1 VGTIKPDWLLH
12 GYPIFSTPSE
22 GIRFRIEG
30 PGMTSKFGAVT
41 VVGLM
46 IACSAIAH
54 GQVGRTE
61 ITKWQY
67 GKSGAVSLTY
77 DDGTIN
83 QFRVAVPIM
92 DTFGF
97 PATFFIITG
106 NIPGSQYQCALIVAN
121 SGSPAGEA
129 DKARNCRSGQQ
140 HELRTVSSCAQR
152 RGCDAVRG
160 RGRDAAESDE
170 MIVVRR
176 GFVG

>member
-1 VGTIKPDWLLH
+1 
-12 GYPIFSTPSE
+12 
-22 GIRFRIEG
+22 
-30 PGMTSKFGAVT
+30 MTSKFGAVT

-97 PATFFIITG
+97 HHHRKHSRFAVPRHVCWPSNKGDHRG
-106 NIPGSQYQCALIVAN
+106 NGEHSYQ
-121 SGSPAGEA
+121 
-129 DKARNCRSGQQ
+129 
-140 HELRTVSSCAQR
+140 
-152 RGCDAVRG
+152 
-160 RGRDAAESDE
+160 
-170 MIVVRR
+170 
-176 GFVG
+176 

>member
-1 VGTIKPDWLLH
+1 
-12 GYPIFSTPSE
+12 
-22 GIRFRIEG
+22 
-30 PGMTSKFGAVT
+30 MTSKFGAVT

-106 NIPGSQYQCALIVAN
+106 TFPVRSTT
-121 SGSPAGEA
+121 
-129 DKARNCRSGQQ
+129 ARLLAAQ
-140 HELRTVSSCAQR
+140 QR
-152 RGCDAVRG
+152 RSSRKRRAFLPIETIFLSVLQPSHFWAIKERSTIRLGPGKFMTKERMSSRHINSWTSATRRCDGAPFREVRNMKLPPP
-160 RGRDAAESDE
+160 A
-170 MIVVRR
+170 
-176 GFVG
+176 